1 MKMKHAVII
10 FVFGLCLDFIGA
22 LFKIM
27 HYPNADTLLI
37 VGTVLKVLGGLL
49 FLYKLLTH
57 PKAKEFLN
65 W

>member
-1 MKMKHAVII
+1 LGLGPLS
-10 FVFGLCLDFIGA
+10 FGLCLDFIGA

-27 HYPNADTLLI
+27 HYPNADTLSI
-37 VGTVLKVLGGLL
+37 FGTVLKVIGGLL
-49 FLYKLLTH
+49 FLYKLRTH

>member
-1 MKMKHAVII
+1 MKMKHAIMI
-10 FVFGLCLDFIGA
+10 FVFGLCFDFIGA

-37 VGTVLKVLGGLL
+37 SGTVLKVLGGLL
-49 FLYKLLTH
+49 FLYKLLMH